1 MAKKKSPNTGPITTA
16 LAAAPKPVLHG
27 DCFRAFLDEARS
39 IGNEVA
45 ARREYDEDVAVFLR
59 ERGLFDEWAT
69 WRAKKRAPKP

>member
-1 MAKKKSPNTGPITTA
+1 MPKKKSPKTA
-16 LAAAPKPVLHG
+16 SVLALKDVSTRTVLHG

-45 ARREYDEDVAVFLR
+45 ARREYDEDVVEYLTAK
-59 ERGLFDEWAT
+59 GLFDEWAI